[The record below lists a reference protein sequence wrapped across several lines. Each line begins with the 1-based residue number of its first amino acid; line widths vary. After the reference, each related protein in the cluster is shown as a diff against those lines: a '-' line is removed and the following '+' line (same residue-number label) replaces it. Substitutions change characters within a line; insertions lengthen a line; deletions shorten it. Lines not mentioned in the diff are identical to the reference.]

1 MTSEP
6 TAQPDRAE
14 AVFVEHR
21 PWGDFQQFVAN
32 ETVTVKIITVLP
44 DSRLSLQRHAHRQEM
59 WHVVDGTAWTLVDG
73 VERTL
78 QAGERALVGVGSM
91 HRLGNPGVTPLR
103 VLEIAF
109 GDFDE
114 ADIERFD
121 DDYARPSN

>member
-6 TAQPDRAE
+6 TAQPDRAD

-32 ETVTVKIITVLP
+32 ETVTVKLITVLP
-44 DSRLSLQRHAHRQEM
+44 GSRLSLQRHAHRQEL
-59 WHVVDGTAWTLVDG
+59 WQVLEGTAWTLVDG
-73 VERTL
+73 VERML
-78 QAGERALVGVGSM
+78 GPGERVLVGVGQM
-91 HRLGNPGVTPLR
+91 HRLGNPEATPLR

-109 GDFDE
+109 GHFDE

-121 DDYARPSN
+121 DDHARPTT